1 MVKKTIPYG
10 TKLPVYLTEKEVAD
24 IREHTFADPDFGF
37 GVLEG
42 SRLRFDMSLDDIED
56 LQGYVAA
63 ASNHTDTKQLQR
75 RLDKVFQKLD
85 RFLDEYD
92 DQAE

>member
-1 MVKKTIPYG
+1 MAKRIPYG
-10 TKLPVYLTEKEVAD
+10 TKLPVYLTAKEVTD

-42 SRLRFDMSLDDIED
+42 SRLRFDMSLDDIEE

-63 ASNHTDTKQLQR
+63 ASNHTDTKPR
-75 RLDKVFQKLD
+75 S
-85 RFLDEYD
+85 
-92 DQAE
+92 

>member
-1 MVKKTIPYG
+1 MVKKIIPYG
-10 TKLPVYLTEKEVAD
+10 TKLPVYLTEKEIAD
-24 IREHTFADPDFGF
+24 VREHADPDFGF
-37 GVLEG
+37 GILEG
-42 SRLRFDMSLDDIED
+42 SRLRFDMSLDDIEE

-92 DQAE
+92 DQADE

>member
-10 TKLPVYLTEKEVAD
+10 TKLPVYLTEKEIAD
-24 IREHTFADPDFGF
+24 VREHADPDFGF
-37 GVLEG
+37 GILEG

-63 ASNHTDTKQLQR
+63 QANHTKSKQLQR
-75 RLDKVFQKLD
+75 RLDRIFQKLD
-85 RFLDEYD
+85 SFLDDYD
-92 DQAE
+92 DQGDE

>member
-1 MVKKTIPYG
+1 MAKRIPYG
-10 TKLPVYLTEKEVAD
+10 TKLPVYLTEKEIAD
-24 IREHTFADPDFGF
+24 VREHADPDFGF
-37 GVLEG
+37 GILEG
-42 SRLRFDMSLDDIED
+42 SRLRFDMSLDDIEE

-75 RLDKVFQKLD
+75 RLDKIFQKLD

-92 DQAE
+92 DQADV

>member
-10 TKLPVYLTEKEVAD
+10 TKLPVYLTEKEIAD
-24 IREHTFADPDFGF
+24 VREHADPGFGF
-37 GVLEG
+37 GILEG
-42 SRLRFDMSLDDIED
+42 SRLRFDMSLDDIEE

-63 ASNHTDTKQLQR
+63 QANHTEDKKLQR

-92 DQAE
+92 DQANL